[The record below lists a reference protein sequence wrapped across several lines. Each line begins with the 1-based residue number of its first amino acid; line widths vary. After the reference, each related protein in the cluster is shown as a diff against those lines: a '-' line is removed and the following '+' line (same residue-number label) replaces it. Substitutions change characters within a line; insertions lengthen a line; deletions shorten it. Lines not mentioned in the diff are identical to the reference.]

1 MKRFAIFVIL
11 VQLCFSSTAW
21 SLNQENKVNW
31 ALYSKNLIKALKHKN
46 LGLKISALQHVIH
59 HKDNI
64 NVDPAVIDI
73 VRLYRSHKDER
84 VRQLALVT
92 LHAMGNDWAIGII
105 KRDFRF
111 ENSPQIKR
119 IMLAII
125 YDKTKKLDAREEGD
139 KIVASIQESP
149 DQLFAPDQK

>member
-11 VQLCFSSTAW
+11 IQLCFASTVW
-21 SLNQENKVNW
+21 SRDQDDKTNW
-31 ALYSKNLIKALKHKN
+31 DLFSKNLVKAIQNKN

-64 NVDPAVIDI
+64 NVDRAVIDI
-73 VRLYRSHKDER
+73 VRLYRSHKDDR

-92 LHAMGNDWAIGII
+92 LHAMENDWAIGII

-111 ENSPQIKR
+111 EKSPQIKR
-119 IMLAII
+119 IMLAIL
-125 YDKTKKLDAREEGD
+125 YDKTKKLNAREEGD

-149 DQLFAPDQK
+149 DLLFNQDHQ

>member
-1 MKRFAIFVIL
+1 MKRIAIFIIL
-11 VQLCFSSTAW
+11 VQLCFTSTVW
-21 SLNQENKVNW
+21 SRDQENKPNW
-31 ALYSKNLIKALKHKN
+31 DLFSKNLVKALKHKN
-46 LGLKISALQHVIH
+46 LGLNISALLQVIH

-64 NVDPAVIDI
+64 NVDSAVLDI
-73 VRLYRSHKDER
+73 VRLYRNHKDER

-111 ENSPQIKR
+111 EKSPQIKR

-149 DQLFAPDQK
+149 DQLFSPDQK